1 MWAVSNRF
9 QNFIPSISGM
19 HWIMSFVGTIGVLMK
34 NSGLLPWLKSA
45 FGGVEK
51 MITGKKVPMNVRE
64 LRFGMLELLRNH
76 VKEMEIFEDFDIF
89 LESCS
94 FKSVL
99 SKQCIV
105 NFIRPVMLMLIYIRA
120 KRERDFALQ
129 MYTSHKM
136 MPYFFAASQRNYVQ
150 YGLCYLLT
158 MHNLPGNILDVFMKG
173 EHAMRHQDGL

>member
-19 HWIMSFVGTIGVLMK
+19 HWIMSFVGTIGVLMT

-51 MITGKKVPMNVRE
+51 MITGKKSPHERKRAQIWNVGASKKPRE
-64 LRFGMLELLRNH
+64 RNGN
-76 VKEMEIFEDFDIF
+76 FEDFDIF

-94 FKSVL
+94 SKSVL

-120 KRERDFALQ
+120 IRERDFALQ

-150 YGLCYLLT
+150 YGLC
-158 MHNLPGNILDVFMKG
+158 
-173 EHAMRHQDGL
+173 